1 MTEKLNVSIVIRT
14 RDIEFLLE
22 ELLKRM
28 AKQTLQPIEFVI
40 VDNFSSK
47 KKLDEMRRFLYRVKK
62 KVFHNKNNFKLV
74 PLLDEEFSYPYSA
87 NIGVAVACGSL
98 VCITNGHSL
107 PFSEEWLESGVA
119 HFQNQK
125 VAGVAGYFVPHK
137 NGSLWEKLTYNS
149 WCKLYEKSRAYIKD
163 NYFSTVNC
171 IFRKSLWKVYPFDEQ
186 LPKTIPFAD
195 KFGGEDYD
203 WALEMLARGY
213 EIVVEPKFN
222 VYHSHKEPLSK
233 LFSKHLAWQKVRK
246 KIGSLTRP
254 RKSYTK
260 LANIKP
266 LYYEI

>member
-1 MTEKLNVSIVIRT
+1 MTGKSEVSVVIRT

-22 ELLKRM
+22 ELLKRI
-28 AKQTLQPIEFVI
+28 AEQTLQPVEFVI

-47 KKLDEMRRFLYRVKK
+47 EKLGEMRKFLLRVKEK
-62 KVFHNKNNFKLV
+62 IFQNQTTFKLV
-74 PLLDEEFSYPYSA
+74 PIVDEDFSYPYSA
-87 NIGVAVACGSL
+87 NIGVAVACGEL

-119 HFQNQK
+119 HFRNPR

-137 NGSLWEKLTYNS
+137 NGSLWEKIAYNS
-149 WCKLYEKSRAYIKD
+149 WCKLYEKSGAYVKD

-171 IFRKSLWKVYPFDEQ
+171 IFRKSLWKEYPFDEL
-186 LPKTIPFAD
+186 LPKKIPYAR

-203 WALEMLARGY
+203 WSLEMLARGY

-222 VYHSHKEPLSK
+222 VYHSHNEPLSR
-233 LFSKHLAWQKVRK
+233 LFSKYLAWQRVRE
-246 KIGSLTRP
+246 KIGSLARP
-254 RKSYTK
+254 RESYTK

-266 LYYEI
+266 LYYKI